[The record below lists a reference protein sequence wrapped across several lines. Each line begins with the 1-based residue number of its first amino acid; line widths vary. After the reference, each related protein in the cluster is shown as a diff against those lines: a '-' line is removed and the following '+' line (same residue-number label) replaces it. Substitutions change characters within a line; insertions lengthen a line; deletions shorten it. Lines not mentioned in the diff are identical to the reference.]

1 MNIEIKNCNN
11 IDSAKISLDEN
22 KLNIKFAPNGTGKS
36 TIARAVL
43 LGAKGDQEL
52 LKELMP
58 FKLRKNNPES
68 KQPEVIGAEALQNIM
83 CFNEEYVSQFVFK
96 PDELLSNSFDI
107 FIRTDAYKQK
117 EQEIEEL
124 VRNIKQLFSG
134 NQELEALIATL
145 KEMGNAFKITK
156 SGLSKSS
163 TGMKGLSA
171 GNKIKHV
178 PAGLESYTPFIQSQ
192 NSVGWIDWQ
201 TNGYDFTDLSDN
213 CPFCTSHAAD
223 KKEQIKKVGQ
233 EYDKNTIKNLIAIIG
248 VIEKLGDYF
257 SDEARERLTTITTLK
272 EGLKKE
278 HEEALATV
286 KKQIDNFTENL
297 EKLRTLSAFQFKE
310 GEKVAEKLPAYKLD
324 LQFFSELKSNK
335 MQDAIA
341 PINTSIDA
349 VIEQAGLLQGKINQQ
364 RSEMKKTIER
374 HQKDINEFLSY
385 AGYRY
390 TVEIAGDGEHAQL
403 KLRHIDYEEH
413 LSGGN
418 QHLSFGERNAFAI
431 VLFMFEC
438 LSKKPD
444 LIILDDPISSF
455 DKNKKYAI
463 LEMLFRRE
471 AASCLKNK
479 TVLMLTHDV
488 EPIIDTIKT
497 LSHKFSNLTS
507 ASFLKLTAGQINE
520 CGIGKDDIQIFS
532 QICKSALASDKD
544 DVIKLIYLRRH
555 FEIADNKGDA
565 YQVLSNL
572 FHKGNGK
579 ARGVDTRESKDSNGN
594 HPEMETTKFDNG
606 CIEVSNHL
614 VSFSYSNLLNRITDT
629 NAMRVLYG
637 TCSNGYEKLQVF
649 RLLGLDVE
657 NSVIQ
662 KFINETYH
670 IENEFICQL
679 NPAKFDTIPEY
690 VVSECNRMLQEAQ

>member
-1 MNIEIKNCNN
+1 MNIEIKSCNN
-11 IDSAKISLDEN
+11 IDSAKITLDEN

-36 TIARAVL
+36 TIAKAVL
-43 LGAKGDQEL
+43 LGAKGDQDL

-68 KQPEVIGAEALQNIM
+68 KQPEVIGADALQNIM

-107 FIRTDAYKQK
+107 FIRTDTYNQK

-201 TNGYDFTDLSDN
+201 TKGYDFTDLSDN

-297 EKLRTLSAFQFKE
+297 EKLRTLSAFQFKD

-341 PINTSIDA
+341 PINASIDA

-374 HQKDINEFLSY
+374 HQKDINEFLAY
-385 AGYRY
+385 AGYSY
-390 TVEIAGDGEHAQL
+390 MVEIAGDGEQAQL

-463 LEMLFRRE
+463 LQMLFRRE

-479 TVLMLTHDV
+479 TVLMFTHDV
-488 EPIIDTIKT
+488 EPIIDTIKA
-497 LSHKFSNLTS
+497 LSHKFSNQTS

-572 FHKGNGK
+572 LHKGNGK
-579 ARGVDTRESKDSNGN
+579 ARGVDTRESKDSNGK

-614 VSFSYSNLLNRITDT
+614 VGFSYSNLLNRITDT